1 MASGQLT
8 LLALTKTTFIMEN
21 KVECSCGYY
30 QQDFLCKAHGDDD
43 GDNLNT
49 IHDEEQKQEEGCIC
63 SYDHQDILCRA
74 HEDNDEAVEE
84 KSSQSQSPA
93 WQWLNLLIFTHNAY
107 IVTLVDLKTRNILD
121 NPELA

>member
-1 MASGQLT
+1 
-8 LLALTKTTFIMEN
+8 MEN

-30 QQDFLCKAHGDDD
+30 QQDFLENSQKNMNILKSAKMVFENNSSLQLVLKSGFIRKARDWMM
-43 GDNLNT
+43 
-49 IHDEEQKQEEGCIC
+49 K
-63 SYDHQDILCRA
+63 
-74 HEDNDEAVEE
+74 
-84 KSSQSQSPA
+84 A